1 MKIAVLLGGVS
12 FDSQRRTI
20 DGILDKALLDRANV
34 YIFVC
39 ESWKHELPN
48 QYEKGGNDIYGLPDF
63 EQYDGVILN
72 SDTIHEEAIVEQIE
86 NKIKEAGVLCVDLNV
101 RGHQSMIVEMENRI
115 GIKEITQHLITKHH
129 ARRIYFIS
137 GPLYSDDAGIRLQT
151 FQETMMANHLGWDK
165 KQIYYGD
172 YSFESGKRAVRKFL
186 RESSEIPDAIIA
198 VNDEMAVGAILELRE
213 AGYLV
218 PEDVIV
224 TGYDDSSIA
233 EYNHPRLTSV
243 RRGEY
248 EAGQIAYD
256 KIAAVLHGEEV
267 ERHTVIQGKAVFAA
281 SCGCSFEEVGADRQ
295 IREKYI
301 GSYVRAIQDMEVIR
315 NSAAEFT
322 GLTDLDG
329 LLGCLEK
336 YISSINIEYF
346 YLCLFG
352 GRGDY
357 DRKLERMAE
366 EGEQNADS
374 VNSSD
379 KIWVPFAYEKGE
391 INSYGEYHRRYLL
404 PEECAMKRTGA
415 FYTIMPLHYQGYS
428 FGYCVAGNYR
438 RAVEGGFYQN
448 LILNLDNALE
458 SIRKQAVMEFMIK
471 KLKRMWITDELT
483 GLYNRE
489 GFRQRAEDIVL
500 CARTEG
506 KTLGV
511 IFVDVDGLTEINGIY
526 GHEQGDALIKVMA
539 SVMEQI
545 LHGGE
550 LLSRYGGDEF
560 VVLVTDHEKGD
571 VEKDIMRIRIAIDN
585 YNMLNIRPYSLN
597 ASIGYALEERTGT
610 IELEELLKQA
620 YDAMYQEKKSRQS
633 AQ

>member
-1 MKIAVLLGGVS
+1 MKIAVLLGGVG

-39 ESWKHELPN
+39 EGWKHELPS
-48 QYEKGGNDIYGLPDF
+48 QYERGENNIYRLPDF

-72 SDTIHEEAIVEQIE
+72 SDTIHEAVIVEQVE
-86 NKIKEAGVLCVDLNV
+86 NKIKEAKVPCVDLNV
-101 RGHQSMIVEMENRI
+101 RGRQSMIVEMENRI
-115 GIKEITQHLITKHH
+115 GMEEITQHLIAKHH
-129 ARRIYFIS
+129 AKRIYFIS
-137 GPLYSDDAGIRLQT
+137 GPVYSDDAGVRMQT

-186 RESSEIPDAIIA
+186 SESSEIPDAIIA

-256 KIAAVLHGEEV
+256 KIAAVIRGEEV
-267 ERHTVIQGKAVFAA
+267 EQHTVIQGKAVFAA
-281 SCGCSFEEVGADRQ
+281 SCGCAYEGDGTSAQ

-301 GSYVRAIQDMEVIR
+301 GSYVSAIQDMEIIR

-336 YISSINIEYF
+336 YIRSINIEYF
-346 YLCLFG
+346 YLCLCG
-352 GRGDY
+352 NTEDY
-357 DRKLERMAE
+357 YRALERSAKD
-366 EGEQNADS
+366 GVQDKDS
-374 VNSSD
+374 INYGD

-404 PEECAMKRTGA
+404 PEECAMRRTGA
-415 FYTIMPLHYQGYS
+415 FYTIMPLHFQSYS

-438 RAVEGGFYQN
+438 RAVEGGFYQS

-458 SIRKQAVMEFMIK
+458 SIRKQSMMEFMVQ

-489 GFRQRAEDIVL
+489 GFHQCAEDIIIG
-500 CARTEG
+500 ARKED
-506 KTLGV
+506 KTVGV
-511 IFVDVDGLTEINGIY
+511 IFVDVDGLTEINGVY

-550 LLSRYGGDEF
+550 LLGRYGGDEF
-560 VVLVTDHEKGD
+560 VVLITDHEKND
-571 VEKDIMRIRIAIDN
+571 VEKDIVRIRRAIDN
-585 YNMLNIRPYSLN
+585 YNMLNVRPYSLN
-597 ASIGYALEERTGT
+597 ASIGYALEESTGT
-610 IELEELLKQA
+610 MELDELLKQA
-620 YDAMYQEKKSRQS
+620 YDAMYQEKKSRQQ
-633 AQ
+633 A